1 MLNFDD
7 KVEKYFTEALTIEK
21 HKVKKL
27 KAENKKLKIK
37 NQKLINENKNY
48 LFELRSL
55 RGIR

>member
-27 KAENKKLKIK
+27 KAENKKLKAENK
-37 NQKLINENKNY
+37 KLINKNKNY
-48 LFELRSL
+48 LFELKSL
-55 RGIR
+55 RGTR